1 MAKNYISNKKF
12 YEEIVKHR
20 ELAAQCELC
29 GLPRPPLP
37 NYIGECLLLIANK
50 LSNKPNF
57 IAYPH
62 KEEMISDGIENCV
75 KYFHVFDPARSN
87 NPFAFFT
94 QTIKNAFIRRIK
106 LEKKQL
112 YIKHKATQNFVLT
125 SQLNDNT
132 ITFNGLNESAN
143 HFVKDYEDSNFLKK
157 NKPIGLERAME
168 QDGEQTNTAC
178 HQVNDRVPIKPI

>member
-12 YEEIVKHR
+12 YEEIVKYRQLVTLH
-20 ELAAQCELC
+20 ESE
-29 GLPRPPLP
+29 GLQRPPIP
-37 NYIGECLLLIANK
+37 NYIGECLLLIANR

-62 KEEMISDGIENCV
+62 KEEMISDGIETCV
-75 KYFHVFDPARSN
+75 KYFHSFDPARSN

-132 ITFNGLNESAN
+132 ITFGGLNEAAN
-143 HFVKDYEDSNFLKK
+143 HYVKDYEQSNFNKK
-157 NKPIGLERAME
+157 NKPIGLEKAME
-168 QDGEQTNTAC
+168 QDGEQTSTTC
-178 HQVNDRVPIKPI
+178 DQVNDRIPIKPQ